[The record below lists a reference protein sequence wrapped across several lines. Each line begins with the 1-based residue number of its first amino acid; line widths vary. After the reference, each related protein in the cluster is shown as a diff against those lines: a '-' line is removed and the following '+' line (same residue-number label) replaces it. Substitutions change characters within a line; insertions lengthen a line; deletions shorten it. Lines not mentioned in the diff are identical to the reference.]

1 VAEERN
7 DDQVPAKLATGE
19 LEPLQE
25 GDVLFRIQM
34 RIADAFFEHWKRG
47 LVLLLAVLFLVLTVG
62 TWKNRMRDAQRDTTA
77 SIAAI
82 DRKMPEVDQL
92 AAMGLAPLDDLND
105 PARVQLLEAIARKYE
120 EVGAAGTKASAAEA
134 WLKGGDTWDRLGR
147 PEEAARAYQG
157 ALDAFTMGPFGH
169 TATNALAAV
178 RVAQGDTEGAA
189 TLYRSIVANSDDYL
203 AERAQ
208 YDLASVLEVGGDTAG
223 AVAAYKDFQT
233 RYPDSSLGVTVR
245 EDLRALSGATPQP
258 STAVEPT
265 VVDEPIVVDEPT
277 PAPE

>member
-1 VAEERN
+1 MAEERQ
-7 DDQVPAKLATGE
+7 DEQVP
-19 LEPLQE
+19 EPLQE

-34 RIADAFFEHWKRG
+34 RVADAFFEHWKRG
-47 LVLLLAVLFLVLTVG
+47 LVLLLSVLLVVLVVG
-62 TWKNRMRDAQRDTTA
+62 TWKNRLRDAQRDTTA

-105 PARVQLLEAIARKYE
+105 PARVQLLEAIASKYE
-120 EVGAAGTKASAAEA
+120 EVAAAGTKASAAEA
-134 WLKGGDTWDRLGR
+134 WLKAGDTWDRLGR
-147 PEEAARAYQG
+147 PEDAARAFQG

-189 TLYRSIVANSDDYL
+189 TLYRSIVAGSDEYL

-208 YDLASVLEVGGDTAG
+208 YDLASALGAGGDTAG
-223 AVAAYKDFQT
+223 AISAYKDFQT
-233 RYPDSSLGVTVR
+233 RYPDSSL
-245 EDLRALSGATPQP
+245 SGAVEEELRSISGANASSAAEAKTPP
-258 STAVEPT
+258 AVGPDE
-265 VVDEPIVVDEPT
+265 VVEPT